1 MKISEKK
8 RAAVLK
14 REKIMKK
21 IIFSAFILLTAAGCT
36 VSLPEDELSVTRGK
50 MEHYMLNEVKTQ
62 SEMNL
67 VSSYMVQL
75 ANMEKYLIEY
85 RIWNQANYDYIEKEF
100 QADCEAWEKR
110 AEAENQKPSQ
120 YKGGSLAPMDHNLR
134 MTDFIEK
141 RIHELRI
148 KWRKK

>member
-1 MKISEKK
+1 MKTI
-8 RAAVLK
+8 L
-14 REKIMKK
+14 
-21 IIFSAFILLTAAGCT
+21 FSALILLTATGCA
-36 VSLPEDELSVTRGK
+36 VRLPEDDLRQSRGNL
-50 MEHYMLNEVKTQ
+50 EHYLLNDARTQ

-75 ANMEKYLIEY
+75 ANMEKHLIEY
-85 RIWNQANYDYIEKEF
+85 RIWNQSNYDQIEKDF
-100 QADCEAWEKR
+100 HADCEAWEKR

-120 YKGGSLAPMDHNLR
+120 FEGGSLAPMDHNLR

-141 RIHELRI
+141 RIEELRT

>member
-1 MKISEKK
+1 MKTI
-8 RAAVLK
+8 L
-14 REKIMKK
+14 
-21 IIFSAFILLTAAGCT
+21 FSALILLTATGCA
-36 VSLPEDELSVTRGK
+36 VRLPEDDLSETRSK
-50 MEHYMLNEVKTQ
+50 LEHYLLNDARTQ

-85 RIWNQANYDYIEKEF
+85 RIWNQSNYDQIEKDF
-100 QADCEAWEKR
+100 HADCEAWEKR

-120 YKGGSLAPMDHNLR
+120 FEGGSLAPMDHNLR
-134 MTDFIEK
+134 MASFIEK
-141 RIHELRI
+141 RIEELKT

>member
-1 MKISEKK
+1 MKQ
-8 RAAVLK
+8 
-14 REKIMKK
+14 
-21 IIFSAFILLTAAGCT
+21 IIFSVAILLTVTGCAT
-36 VSLPEDELSVTRGK
+36 RLPEDDLRQSRGNL
-50 MEHYMLNEVKTQ
+50 EHYLLHDARTQ

-110 AEAENQKPSQ
+110 AEAENLKPSQ
-120 YKGGSLAPMDHNLR
+120 YEGGSLAPMDHNLR
-134 MTDFIEK
+134 MTGFIEK
-141 RIHELRI
+141 RIHELKT